1 MIGLQLQAAAEIWAV
16 RVLNSLP
23 AGMLV
28 ALFAW
33 TVLRV
38 LRGQN
43 SGTRF
48 AVWFVALLTIAGLP
62 LMGSFRGGQ
71 SWLPAG
77 AWLGAGIVRAPI
89 TLPTG
94 WALYLFLGWF
104 VVAFLALARL
114 TVGLWR
120 LRVLRKSCVA
130 INAASLEG
138 SVQKTISAFSA
149 SRSVTIATSEAVRV
163 PAAIGFWNPMIV
175 IPGWALRELP
185 PEELN
190 IVLLHENAHLVRWDD
205 WTNLVQKTVRALFF
219 FHPAMWWIENRLSVE
234 REMACDDAVLA
245 EMGNPRG
252 YASCLVSLLERSLAH
267 RGWAMAQAVVHRA
280 HEASLR
286 LAQILDTNRPAAT
299 RVWRP
304 ALGLVGGFAIACLAV
319 SPHAPRVVAFGER
332 ATYISANA
340 MDVSQRAAGRSLE
353 LQSEAVVPAALRMR
367 SESSLRATIKAASA
381 PAVIKRWVA
390 PVRTAEERSPLE
402 PSRARVV
409 NVNAGEDLYPAP
421 TSQML
426 IFVQTTESVGPNGW
440 VWRVQVW
447 RVTIVGLAPEQA
459 GSGVV
464 SHST

>member
-163 PAAIGFWNPMIV
+163 PAAIGFWNPMIAGMIGPTWCRRQCGLCSFFILRCGGLKTGCRSRGKWLATTRCWLRWAILADTRV
-175 IPGWALRELP
+175 VWSRCWKEALRT
-185 PEELN
+185 
-190 IVLLHENAHLVRWDD
+190 ADGRW
-205 WTNLVQKTVRALFF
+205 R
-219 FHPAMWWIENRLSVE
+219 RLSFTE
-234 REMACDDAVLA
+234 RT
-245 EMGNPRG
+245 R
-252 YASCLVSLLERSLAH
+252 LL
-267 RGWAMAQAVVHRA
+267 
-280 HEASLR
+280 
-286 LAQILDTNRPAAT
+286 
-299 RVWRP
+299 
-304 ALGLVGGFAIACLAV
+304 
-319 SPHAPRVVAFGER
+319 
-332 ATYISANA
+332 
-340 MDVSQRAAGRSLE
+340 
-353 LQSEAVVPAALRMR
+353 
-367 SESSLRATIKAASA
+367 
-381 PAVIKRWVA
+381 
-390 PVRTAEERSPLE
+390 
-402 PSRARVV
+402 
-409 NVNAGEDLYPAP
+409 
-421 TSQML
+421 
-426 IFVQTTESVGPNGW
+426 
-440 VWRVQVW
+440 
-447 RVTIVGLAPEQA
+447 
-459 GSGVV
+459 
-464 SHST
+464 